1 MAVLMVAMVRHGR
14 GNVCARTG
22 REGIREGAVARAQDV
37 LKCVCPKPAFV
48 VCTGQEG
55 VAWCRGKKDK
65 DKIRLLLSFYLSFR

>member
-37 LKCVCPKPAFV
+37 LKCVCPKPAGIRGLHRSGRCGV
-48 VCTGQEG
+48 VS
-55 VAWCRGKKDK
+55 RKK
-65 DKIRLLLSFYLSFR
+65 R